1 MKTSVLVVSFLSAF
15 LLGGTP
21 ITLTQR
27 VEAIPI
33 EQVPNP
39 RKIDGGWV
47 SDQAGL
53 LDEGARERLND
64 LATRLEKKTGTEI
77 AIVTVK
83 DIDPYA
89 TPKQFATALYNRWG
103 LGKKG
108 QDNGVLFLVA
118 LKERR
123 VEVET
128 GYGIEGILPDAKVG
142 DITRNK
148 VIPAFKQKK
157 YQEGIESGVGAIA
170 SELSNALFPKDPTV
184 GLEEDLPWDLFLLLG
199 AGGLAFVGIPLYL
212 KNRKR
217 YLTPEGRSQGSNPR
231 ENPKFYCSNCS
242 TLLHEIGN
250 SDLQT
255 QLNKP
260 QRVAQSIQSTHYRG
274 WQCGKCHPE
283 AIAASKFH
291 LRSYQ
296 LSAEYELC
304 PNCQEFTLRCEV
316 YLLQRAT
323 TYSEGIQRVIRQ
335 CECCG
340 FHHESDHYIPRE
352 RPVIIYTGGGGGGS
366 WGGGGGSWGGGG
378 GSSGGGGDFGGG
390 SSGGGGA
397 GDSW

>member
-1 MKTSVLVVSFLSAF
+1 
-15 LLGGTP
+15 
-21 ITLTQR
+21 
-27 VEAIPI
+27 
-33 EQVPNP
+33 
-39 RKIDGGWV
+39 
-47 SDQAGL
+47 

-77 AIVTVK
+77 AIVTVR
-83 DIDPYA
+83 DITPYA

-148 VIPAFKQKK
+148 VIPAFKQEK

-260 QRVAQSIQSTHYRG
+260 QRVAQSIQSTQYRG

-283 AIAASKFH
+283 EIALSKFH

-296 LSAEYELC
+296 LSSEYELC

-340 FHHESDHYIPRE
+340 FHHEGDHYIPRE
-352 RPVIIYTGGGGGGS
+352 RPVIIYTG
-366 WGGGGGSWGGGG
+366 GGGGGSWGGGG